1 MPSVRTGISEG
12 GGEEKKENDHQAGA
26 RDGGERVRLWL
37 LRLQHAAPVEREGL
51 GGRSD
56 RLRYIQLNQL

>member
-12 GGEEKKENDHQAGA
+12 GGGEKK
-26 RDGGERVRLWL
+26 RRRMITRLEREMEGSVRLWL

-56 RLRYIQLNQL
+56 G